1 MPTATTLNT
10 AYSTAHAAGATV
22 SPNIAADDISGFNGN
37 WSCKSTSEQTASGAW
52 YVQDCN
58 RFLPKATKTNVY
70 TADFRFA
77 PELPGA
83 DATFVTP
90 VFTGYAY
97 TSTSNTNWGS
107 VRTVYMDTV
116 KEVMLFK
123 NATALTMTAALAI
136 TSAILI

>member
-1 MPTATTLNT
+1 LPTYN
-10 AYSTAHAAGATV
+10 Y
-22 SPNIAADDISGFNGN
+22 PNIPLDNIKGFNGN
-37 WSCKSTSEQTASGAW
+37 WSCKSTSEQTSTGAW

-58 RFLPKATKTNVY
+58 RFLPKATKTNSY
-70 TADFRFA
+70 TSDFRFA

-83 DATFVTP
+83 DATFSTP

-97 TSTSNTNWGS
+97 TTTSDARWGS
-107 VRTVYMDTV
+107 ARTIYMDTV

-123 NATALTMTAALAI
+123 NATALTVTAALAL